1 MVQFGIQIEPQFGFD
16 YNTIRELAFQCEA
29 SGFDSIWLSDHLFL
43 DSNSQ
48 DRNCLD
54 CWTTLAALAAETT
67 TIRLGPLVSC
77 VSYRHP
83 SIMAKIAATVDV
95 ISNGRLEF
103 GIGAG
108 WKELEYKAYG
118 IPFPAARDRVSQ
130 LIEAIQVIQAMWT
143 QDLPTFEG
151 HYYQITNAFLAPK
164 PIQKPYPP
172 LWVGGTGSRVL
183 QTAAR
188 FADGININGFQT
200 PAQYRERLDILER
213 HCKAVGREF
222 SSIKLSHFIPIVTA
236 ENATGLDR
244 LVEIEARRTGTT
256 PTEYREKTQA
266 FVGTPEDC
274 VNYIKAYTALGV
286 SRFMLLFPYRYEAD
300 SIRLLSEQVLPYV

>member
-16 YNTIRELAFQCEA
+16 YSTIRDLAFQCEA

-43 DSNSQ
+43 DSSSQ
-48 DRNCLD
+48 NRNCLD

-67 TIRLGPLVSC
+67 TIRLGSLVSC

-108 WKELEYKAYG
+108 WKELEYQAYG
-118 IPFPAARDRVSQ
+118 IPFPSARTRVSQ
-130 LIEAIQVIQAMWT
+130 LIEAIQVIQSMWT

-151 HYYQITNAFLAPK
+151 RYYQITNAFLAPK
-164 PIQKPYPP
+164 PMQKPYPP

-183 QTAAR
+183 HTAAR

-200 PAQYRERLDILER
+200 PAQYRDRLDILEQ

-222 SSIKLSHFIPIVTA
+222 GSIKLSHFIPIVTA
-236 ENATGLDR
+236 NNANSLDR

-266 FVGTPEDC
+266 FVGTPQAC
-274 VNYIKAYTALGV
+274 INYLKAYTDLGV
-286 SRFMLLFPYRYEAD
+286 SQFMLLFPYRYEAD
-300 SIRLLSEQVLPYV
+300 SIRLLSEEVLPYV